1 MKNNTII
8 KMDGGIS
15 TSQVVSAVNICF
27 YNSDILEIYGGYESN
42 YLKIIEFDGISV
54 TKWKVYDDNID
65 KFLVEKSI
73 KYLEVET
80 IL

>member
-1 MKNNTII
+1 
-8 KMDGGIS
+8 MDGGIS